1 MPYLSINNTKS
12 PLKKAFAFIY
22 FLLIALDFFFCSL
35 DLKWYFLVAKNAIP
49 LFLIFSLFSFRN
61 YSLNKNDYLVLTSL
75 ILLSVGLNFSFFF
88 HTYEIYLPVITII
101 YFFEIQI
108 QLYLVLKKLR
118 RIETKKTKAFTKIF
132 LIFTL
137 GLFFIIVFFP
147 LFSFPIQILFFVR
160 VFQYAYFISLVF
172 GNKKIHPHISLSLW
186 FIILSNVA
194 LLADLVIFK
203 YNFEYMIIM
212 FFFYVSKFLF
222 LNGYLNINKMN
233 RRETDIEYR

>member
-1 MPYLSINNTKS
+1 M
-12 PLKKAFAFIY
+12 KKAFAFIY
-22 FLLIALDFFFCSL
+22 FLLIVLDFLFFSL
-35 DLKWYFLVAKNAIP
+35 DFKWYFLIAKNAIP
-49 LFLIFSLFSFRN
+49 LFLI
-61 YSLNKNDYLVLTSL
+61 YSLVYFRKYSFNKNDYLLLTAL
-75 ILLSVGLNFSFFF
+75 ILLSIGLNFSYFF
-88 HTYEIYLPVITII
+88 HTQDFYLPVITII

-118 RIETKKTKAFTKIF
+118 RIETKKTKTFTKIF

-147 LFSFPIQILFFVR
+147 LFSFPLQILFFVR

-172 GNKKIHPHISLSLW
+172 GNKKIHPQISLSLW
-186 FIILSNVA
+186 LIILSNVA

-212 FFFYVSKFLF
+212 FFFYLSKFF
-222 LNGYLNINKMN
+222 FVNGYLNINKMN
-233 RRETDIEYR
+233 RRETNIA